1 MTDEHNKLNF
11 NDLTYRNEE
20 EEEEE
25 EGKVCDELTRA

>member
-25 EGKVCDELTRA
+25 GKVCDELTRA